1 MDYANLIATP
11 ISASNPCGENLE
23 DDNLFHNFLMTSEG
37 TPERDFLQSSEDKE
51 ESYDGKKTIP
61 AEPPDWRQ
69 TKKVSL
75 EFLKSTKNLK
85 LVVVLTHSVLNT
97 EGLLGLLSCLK
108 GIATLLE
115 EQWLGLYPEL
125 DADADNGFDKTME
138 RISALSSL
146 THKNFVIDALRNTP
160 LVVNKQLGP
169 FSLKKILASTNSVDG
184 AKPEF
189 DQQQI
194 TAIFQDED
202 QNKLLAL
209 RNAVA
214 ECQKYLVDIQ
224 NTFPKFEPQSGQV
237 NFEPLQKTLASMH
250 TTICKYGNLAES
262 PVEEAVVV
270 TPEAND
276 APVQGDSEHKQLVR
290 TQNEVQSYSGEIKN
304 RQDVEQCI
312 DRICDYFKKYE
323 PSSPVPVLLMR
334 AKKLINLNFFDII
347 KEIAPESLETIHRLG
362 GISDDSGDND
372 DN

>member
-11 ISASNPCGENLE
+11 ISAANPCGENLE
-23 DDNLFHNFLMTSEG
+23 DDNLFYNFLMSSEG
-37 TPERDFLQSSEDKE
+37 TQ
-51 ESYDGKKTIP
+51 ESYDGKNIIP

-69 TKKVSL
+69 TKKASL
-75 EFLKSTKNLK
+75 EFLKSTKDLK

-97 EGLLGLLSCLK
+97 EGLLGFLSCLK

-115 EQWLGLYPEL
+115 DQWLGLYPLL

-146 THKNFVIDALRNTP
+146 IHQNFVIDALRNTP

-169 FSLKKILASTNSVDG
+169 FSVKKILASTNSIDS

-202 QNKLLAL
+202 QTKLLVL

-214 ECQKYLVDIQ
+214 ECQNYLLDIQ
-224 NTFPKFEPQSGQV
+224 NTFHKFEPQSGQV

-250 TTICKYGNLAES
+250 STICKYGNLADS
-262 PVEEAVVV
+262 PVEEAAVV
-270 TPEAND
+270 TPEANEEAD
-276 APVQGDSEHKQLVR
+276 HGASEPKSSVR
-290 TQNEVQSYSGEIKN
+290 GTNSVQSYSTEIRN
-304 RQDVEQCI
+304 RQDVEQSI

-347 KEIAPESLETIHRLG
+347 KEIAPESLETIHKLG